1 MAKPAVVDYLFLVE
15 HEDRELSSV
24 KAIAEGLKTLGKTSC
39 VLSLEFFGYMMHSIN
54 ANNIVVPYSI
64 SSESWPLKYVK
75 RIYPHAQVYSLN
87 WEQLLSDAN
96 KAFKKPRDSY
106 IKCNIKHLAWSEDY
120 KRFLVDSGVVQ
131 DNVRVLGNPLS
142 QLLQEFVE
150 DSHEVKRSLFSEFNL
165 NPNKE
170 TIFFPMNYGWAFFT
184 DEVIL
189 KKIAQ
194 GYDAEVAYEYRNYS
208 RKCISKFCFFIKDVV
223 SSGDYNVV
231 IRPHPSIS
239 EEQYK
244 EVFNKNCPG
253 VIESA
258 LLTKKYT
265 IKEWIAAS
273 DIIASSWSTS
283 VWDAASIGKKVFL
296 YTPYERPLWLN
307 TWWNNIV
314 PNLSSISELD
324 LIQTEYAKTGENT
337 AKNIIPSIVRW
348 LDEFDQ
354 SDCKIKS
361 RVTHKYIGYLDRYF
375 IRCLLR
381 VFSMKF
387 FKGLFVPKGMQRDY
401 FKPFYTE

>member
-1 MAKPAVVDYLFLVE
+1 MGKPTVVDYLFLVE

-24 KAIAEGLKTLGKTSC
+24 KAIAEGLKALGKTSC
-39 VLSLEFFGYMMHSIN
+39 VLSLEFFGYMMQYIS

-75 RIYPHAQVYSLN
+75 RIFPHAQVYSLN

-131 DNVRVLGNPLS
+131 ENVRVLGNPLS

-150 DSHEVKRSLFSEFNL
+150 DSHEVKRSLFSEFDL

-208 RKCISKFCFFIKDVV
+208 RKCISEFCFFIRDVV
-223 SSGDYNVV
+223 SLGNYNIV

-244 EVFNKNCPG
+244 EVFDQNCPG
-253 VIESA
+253 VIENV

-265 IKEWIAAS
+265 IKEWIASS

-296 YTPYERPLWLN
+296 YTPYQRPVWLN
-307 TWWNNIV
+307 TWWNNVV
-314 PNLSSISELD
+314 PNISSVAELD
-324 LIQTEYAKTGENT
+324 VIQTKPTKTGENT
-337 AKNIIPSIVRW
+337 AKDIIPSIVRW

-354 SDCKIKS
+354 SGHQKEAS
-361 RVTHKYIGYLDRYF
+361 MMPNFIGYFDRYF
-375 IRCLLR
+375 VRCFLR
-381 VFSMKF
+381 SLSMRFFRGVFVS
-387 FKGLFVPKGMQRDY
+387 KGMQRDY
-401 FKPFYTE
+401 FKPFFNK